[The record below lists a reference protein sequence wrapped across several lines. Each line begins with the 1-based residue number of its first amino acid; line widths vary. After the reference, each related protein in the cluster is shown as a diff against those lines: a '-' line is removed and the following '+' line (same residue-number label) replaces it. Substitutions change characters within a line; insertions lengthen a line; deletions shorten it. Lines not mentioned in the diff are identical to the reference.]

1 VFHGLIR
8 VARDLIPRMLVVDPM
23 KRITIREIQEH
34 AWFKV
39 RLSRYL
45 VVPPPDTADQVKK
58 LC

>member
-39 RLSRYL
+39 RLSHYL

-58 LC
+58 VC